1 VNDLVVVGEGL
12 TGLFA
17 AWLAAKRGARTT
29 LIAYGRGGLELSSGC
44 LHLAS
49 GASPRLGITSSRLP
63 HPYALVG
70 VGTVFRA
77 IQALFDLLEAS
88 SLPYSGSLDTNL
100 LLPTAAGETIA
111 AAFAPHSLARSDL
124 AEHGP
129 MTIAGLT
136 GFRDFDAALASRR
149 LADRLER
156 SIATVDLPL
165 PGPAPRRDLYATDL
179 ARRFE
184 DPHWRE
190 ETCRAW
196 KPQLIGVRKL
206 GLPAVLGLRRH
217 AVVLQAIEEAL
228 ELTVFEIPTLPPCV
242 PGLRLETVLREAC
255 LAAGVDVLEGA
266 KAVGRVDGRG
276 SSARASGVVA
286 MAAGGP
292 QLHDAGA
299 VLLATGDLLHG
310 GLVAQQNGLI
320 RESVFD
326 LPVVHNAN
334 RATWTSPHAADPQP
348 YASFG
353 VRVDASMH
361 PLDDRGEPLL
371 PNLYAAGGLL
381 AGARRT
387 DEGSRQGVALSTAWR
402 AVEAALP

>member
-1 VNDLVVVGEGL
+1 LNDLLVVGEGL

-17 AWLAAKRGARTT
+17 AWLAAKRGAHTT

-49 GASPRLGITSSRLP
+49 GASPHAEIASARLP

-70 VGTVFRA
+70 TDTVFRA
-77 IQALFDLLEAS
+77 LEALTQLLEAS
-88 SLPYSGSLDTNL
+88 GLPYSGSLDANL
-100 LLPTAAGETIA
+100 LLPTAAGATIA
-111 AAFAPHSLARSDL
+111 PAFAPHSLARSDL
-124 AEHGP
+124 ANHGP
-129 MTIAGLT
+129 MTMAGLT

-149 LADRLER
+149 LATRLQR

-184 DPHWRE
+184 DPDWCR

-196 KPQLIGVRKL
+196 KPLLIGVRRL
-206 GLPAVLGLRRH
+206 GLPAVLGLRHH
-217 AVVLQAIEEAL
+217 ARVLQAIEEAL
-228 ELTVFEIPTLPPCV
+228 ELTAFEIPTLPPCV
-242 PGLRLETVLREAC
+242 PGLRLEMVLREAC
-255 LAAGVDVLEGA
+255 LDAGVDLIEGA
-266 KAVGRVDGRG
+266 KAIGRVDGTG
-276 SSARASGVVA
+276 LFARASGVVA
-286 MAAGGP
+286 MTAGGP
-292 QLHDAGA
+292 QLHNAGA
-299 VLLATGDLLHG
+299 VLLATGDVLHG
-310 GLVAQQNGLI
+310 GIVAQQNGLI

-326 LPVVHNAN
+326 LPVVHNAD
-334 RATWTSPHAADPQP
+334 RATWTSPRAADPQP

-353 VRVDASMH
+353 VRVDASMR
-361 PLDDRGEPLL
+361 PLDERGQPLL

-387 DEGSRQGVALSTAWR
+387 EEGSRQGVALSTALR
-402 AVEAALP
+402 AVEAAIP